1 MDKEVL
7 FIYKERERNINT
19 NKMNEL
25 LVHTTTWVDFKNTLS
40 ERSQTKRNVLYNSM
54 YMKYKIERTNSW
66 CYKLKSG

>member
-25 LVHTTTWVDFKNTLS
+25 LVHTTTWVYFKNTLS
-40 ERSQTKRNVLYNSM
+40 ERSQTKRNTYS
-54 YMKYKIERTNSW
+54 IIA
-66 CYKLKSG
+66 CI